1 MKLLNLASVR
11 YRANSID
18 KQENIMANRTHPS
31 KGKKNQLPHNQNLI
45 QKIKDEIELN
55 QNQEPTLAELASIEE
70 EMGLIEI
77 SVDPEELNTVMIDD
91 TDDNWDINDDPEMI
105 SDLPPE
111 MTQSLGTGLQGQ
123 PTDRAGRRDHLSQSD
138 QFNQASAVL
147 TGGDIDA
154 NFEQANAVGDEAV
167 GGTVA
172 TPDQDIVE
180 EIAAAVGLEMRDRSS
195 LRTTEFLEKRDD
207 QRWELDPTSSEDYE
221 DRENER
227 L

>member
-1 MKLLNLASVR
+1 
-11 YRANSID
+11 
-18 KQENIMANRTHPS
+18 MANRTHPS

-45 QKIKDEIELN
+45 QEIKDEIELN

-70 EMGLIEI
+70 EIGLIEI

-91 TDDNWDINDDPEMI
+91 TDDNWDINDDDVIDESDDPEMI

-111 MTQSLGTGLQGQ
+111 ITQSLGTGLQGQ
-123 PTDRAGRRDHLSQSD
+123 PTDRAGRRAHLSQSD
-138 QFNQASAVL
+138 QFNQASAIL

-221 DRENER
+221 DRENES

>member
-31 KGKKNQLPHNQNLI
+31 KGKKNQLPHTQNLI
-45 QKIKDEIELN
+45 QEIKDEIELN

-70 EMGLIEI
+70 EIGLIEI
-77 SVDPEELNTVMIDD
+77 SVDPEELNTVMI
-91 TDDNWDINDDPEMI
+91 DDNWDINDDPEMI

-123 PTDRAGRRDHLSQSD
+123 PTDRAGRRAHLSQSD

>member
-31 KGKKNQLPHNQNLI
+31 KGKKNQLPHTQNLI
-45 QKIKDEIELN
+45 QEIKDEIELN

-70 EMGLIEI
+70 EIGLIEI

-91 TDDNWDINDDPEMI
+91 TDDNWDTNDDPEMI

-111 MTQSLGTGLQGQ
+111 ITQSLGTGLQGQ
-123 PTDRAGRRDHLSQSD
+123 PTDRAGRRAHLSQSD